1 MKIADHYQD
10 QINIYFKKIYD
21 FTYDVQN
28 KIHSLAN
35 IFNQKLRNINEKL
48 KIYEKTEKLIL
59 KENQFLKSEH
69 QKLR

>member
-28 KIHSLAN
+28 KIHSLAT
-35 IFNQKLRNINEKL
+35 IFNQKLRNMNEKL

>member
-1 MKIADHYQD
+1 M
-10 QINIYFKKIYD
+10 
-21 FTYDVQN
+21 
-28 KIHSLAN
+28 
-35 IFNQKLRNINEKL
+35 NEKL